1 MNKIERVISDTKLH
15 IDNLRKTR
23 MILIAEIEAFEKQLS
38 ALESIERNKSIPH
51 SNPKIVVDNETILK
65 ARWKTWDIVKRH
77 GLDEY
82 DIDSA
87 YTDGFTKGALWM
99 EELTKQQEQ

>member
-1 MNKIERVISDTKLH
+1 MNKIERAIADTKLH
-15 IDNLRKTR
+15 IDNLRKDR
-23 MILIAEIEAFEKQLS
+23 MILIAEIDAFEKQLS

-65 ARWKTWDIVKRH
+65 ARWETWDIVKRN

-99 EELTKQQEQ
+99 KNIENNEQ

>member
-1 MNKIERVISDTKLH
+1 MNKIERAIADTKLH
-15 IDNLRKTR
+15 IDNLRKDR
-23 MILIAEIEAFEKQLS
+23 MILIAEIDAFEKQLS

-51 SNPKIVVDNETILK
+51 CNPKIVVDNETILK
-65 ARWKTWDIVKRH
+65 ARWETWDIVKRNE
-77 GLDEY
+77 LDEY

-99 EELTKQQEQ
+99 ENIQNNEQ